1 MWIVEILDA
10 EEGGKSRVKMFYA
23 RVNGVV
29 ETIVRSL
36 LLPDANLISLLINAF
51 ESSL

>member
-10 EEGGKSRVKMFYA
+10 EESGKSRVKMFYA